1 MPPPTAVL
9 MKMFWSDMLQIILS
23 FCAGVYVGTTYEMGP
38 YVEQVRETLRRLEK
52 QPEPKVDEK
61 PEPPVS
67 SWFSWGGSSAS
78 SATTSAT
85 DEKKN
90 T

>member
-1 MPPPTAVL
+1 
-9 MKMFWSDMLQIILS
+9 MKMFWSDMLQIVLS

-52 QPEPKVDEK
+52 QPEPKVVDEK
-61 PEPPVS
+61 PEPPVAS
-67 SWFSWGGSSAS
+67 SWFSWGGSTAS
-78 SATTSAT
+78 SATTSASTSAT

>member
-1 MPPPTAVL
+1 
-9 MKMFWSDMLQIILS
+9 MKMFWSDMLQIVLS

-38 YVEQVRETLRRLEK
+38 YVEQVRETLRKLEK
-52 QPEPKVDEK
+52 QPERKVVDEK
-61 PEPPVS
+61 PEPPPVSS
-67 SWFSWGGSSAS
+67 SWFSWGSSSAS
-78 SATTSAT
+78 TSATTSAT

>member
-1 MPPPTAVL
+1 
-9 MKMFWSDMLQIILS
+9 MFWNDMLQIVLS

-38 YVEQVRETLRRLEK
+38 YVEQVKETLRRLEK
-52 QPEPKVDEK
+52 SEPKVVDEK
-61 PEPPVS
+61 PEPPVAS
-67 SWFSWGGSSAS
+67 SWFSWGGS